1 MERRP
6 STGKDRSRRRGGLR
20 KKSHSAD
27 NSHSFKWGNSVERRP
42 STGERPT
49 GQGRPQKKSCPAE
62 EGRSFEWGKSVGRRP
77 STGEDRPKGRGGLRK
92 KSHTVEESHSFEWGN
107 SLERRPSTGED
118 RPTGRGGLRKKSRP
132 AEEGRSVEWGNSVE
146 RRPSTGEDHPTERD
160 GLRKKSRPAEEGR
173 SVKWGN
179 FVERR
184 PSTGGNRPTGRGW
197 PLKKSCRAE
206 KHLSAERSCPP
217 KKRCFAEK
225 GLPTKRFRSV
235 EQVHSGERGH
245 LSKKSR
251 PAERQLSA
259 KKGRMEQKGCSFKKI
274 HSGERGQSSQ
284 SRCTF
289 EKGNT
294 VENRCSVEKSHHSMR
309 KGFPIEKPSS
319 GSMPKVQLQKN
330 MQNTPES
337 RSGSG
342 TSKVPQIP
350 RQNVAGAVSTFQRE
364 QAVQMKRGIILN
376 VPEELKPC
384 LVEDWDLVNKQKQL
398 FQLPAKKNVDTILAE
413 YVTFVKSQG
422 RADNKEYSVDE
433 LVIGVRE
440 YFNSMLGTQLLC
452 PFEKPQYAEIHLAYP
467 DAPMSQVYGAPHLL
481 RLFVK
486 IGTAMVHSSLNRPSL
501 RLVCSYLPDLL
512 KYLAENSSSLF
523 SASNYRVASAEYC
536 CKAL

>member
-1 MERRP
+1 MSSRKKRPHVRDQHFAEGDDFMKLRP
-6 STGKDRSRRRGGLR
+6 SYRQVRKVRNRSSRQKSTELR
-20 KKSHSAD
+20 SLQPAL
-27 NSHSFKWGNSVERRP
+27 P
-42 STGERPT
+42 
-49 GQGRPQKKSCPAE
+49 GRP
-62 EGRSFEWGKSVGRRP
+62 
-77 STGEDRPKGRGGLRK
+77 RG
-92 KSHTVEESHSFEWGN
+92 
-107 SLERRPSTGED
+107 
-118 RPTGRGGLRKKSRP
+118 RP
-132 AEEGRSVEWGNSVE
+132 A
-146 RRPSTGEDHPTERD
+146 TE
-160 GLRKKSRPAEEGR
+160 K
-173 SVKWGN
+173 
-179 FVERR
+179 
-184 PSTGGNRPTGRGW
+184 
-197 PLKKSCRAE
+197 
-206 KHLSAERSCPP
+206 
-217 KKRCFAEK
+217 
-225 GLPTKRFRSV
+225 
-235 EQVHSGERGH
+235 
-245 LSKKSR
+245 
-251 PAERQLSA
+251 
-259 KKGRMEQKGCSFKKI
+259 
-274 HSGERGQSSQ
+274 
-284 SRCTF
+284 
-289 EKGNT
+289 
-294 VENRCSVEKSHHSMR
+294 
-309 KGFPIEKPSS
+309 KPSS

-486 IGTAMVHSSLNRPSL
+486 IGTAMYAAIFLCLVPVITEWLLPSIVAKPCDGL
-501 RLVCSYLPDLL
+501 LTTPCYDLDQ
-512 KYLAENSSSLF
+512 
-523 SASNYRVASAEYC
+523 
-536 CKAL
+536 